1 MKLYVLWLKHEYRGH
16 VDRFVDGIFSTKE
29 KAERRGAGAV
39 KNYPSFYCD
48 FEIES
53 FELDR

>member
-1 MKLYVLWLKHEYRGH
+1 MKVYVLWLKHEYRNH
-16 VDRFVDGIFSTKE
+16 VDRFVDGVFTTYEMAKH
-29 KAERRGAGAV
+29 RGEGVV
-39 KNYPSFYCD
+39 KNYPTFYCG

>member
-1 MKLYVLWLKHEYRGH
+1 MKVYLLWLKYEYRNH
-16 VDRFVDGIFSTKE
+16 VDRFVEGIFSTKE

-48 FEIES
+48 FEIEN